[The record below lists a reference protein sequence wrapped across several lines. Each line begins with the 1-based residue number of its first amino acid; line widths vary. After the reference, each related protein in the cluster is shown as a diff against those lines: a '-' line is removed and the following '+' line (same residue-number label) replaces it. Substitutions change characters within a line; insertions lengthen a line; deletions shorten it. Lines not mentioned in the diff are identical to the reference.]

1 MSKYCKHCGAELI
14 PNARFCTTCGKSIE
28 QVGEQKSEQKIER
41 KVEQNAERKP
51 VMRKEPK
58 VSKRGIP
65 LAIILSLVTCGFY
78 TIYWQIKLTDE
89 MNTLLNKPNA
99 TSGLMAFIYSVIT
112 CGIYFLYWLYKMGDN
127 VDELKGKS
135 GDTGILYLVLG
146 VLCLGIIPMALA
158 QDAIN
163 DKADGLY

>member
-28 QVGEQKSEQKIER
+28 QVDEPKLEQKIER
-41 KVEQNAERKP
+41 KVEQNTERKP

-65 LAIILSLVTCGFY
+65 LAIILSIVTCGIY

-112 CGIYFLYWLYKMGDN
+112 CGIYFIYWLYKMGDN

-163 DKADGLY
+163 DKADGVY

>member
-28 QVGEQKSEQKIER
+28 QVEEPKIEQKIER
-41 KVEQNAERKP
+41 KVEQNTERKP
-51 VMRKEPK
+51 VVRKEPK

-89 MNTLLNKPNA
+89 MNTFLNKPNA
-99 TSGLMAFIYSVIT
+99 TSGLMALIYTIIT

-127 VDELKGKS
+127 VDALKGKS

-146 VLCLGIIPMALA
+146 LLCLGLIPMALA

>member
-1 MSKYCKHCGAELI
+1 MSKYCKYCGAELI

-28 QVGEQKSEQKIER
+28 QVDEPKIEQKIER
-41 KVEQNAERKP
+41 KVEQNTERKP
-51 VMRKEPK
+51 VVRKEPM

-65 LAIILSLVTCGFY
+65 LAIILSIVTCGIY

-89 MNTLLNKPNA
+89 MNTLLNKPNE
-99 TSGLMAFIYSVIT
+99 TSGLMAFIYTIIT

-127 VDELKGKS
+127 VDALKGKS

-146 VLCLGIIPMALA
+146 LLCLGIIPMALA

>member
-28 QVGEQKSEQKIER
+28 QVDEPKLEQKIER

-51 VMRKEPK
+51 VMRKEAK

-99 TSGLMAFIYSVIT
+99 TSGLMAFIYTIIT

-146 VLCLGIIPMALA
+146 LLCLGIIPMALA

-163 DKADGLY
+163 DKADGVY

>member
-1 MSKYCKHCGAELI
+1 MSKYCSHCGAELI

-28 QVGEQKSEQKIER
+28 QVDEPKIEQKIER

-51 VMRKEPK
+51 VVRKEPM
-58 VSKRGIP
+58 VSQRGIP
-65 LAIILSLVTCGFY
+65 LAIILSIVTCGIY
-78 TIYWQIKLTDE
+78 TVYWQIKLTDE

-127 VDELKGKS
+127 VDELKGNPEIQEFY
-135 GDTGILYLVLG
+135 ILCSVCY
-146 VLCLGIIPMALA
+146 A
-158 QDAIN
+158 
-163 DKADGLY
+163 

>member
-1 MSKYCKHCGAELI
+1 MSKYCQHCGAELT
-14 PNARFCTTCGKSIE
+14 PNAKFCTTCGKSIE
-28 QVGEQKSEQKIER
+28 QVDEPKLEER
-41 KVEQNAERKP
+41 KVEQNAERK
-51 VMRKEPK
+51 VVVRKEPM

-65 LAIILSLVTCGFY
+65 LAIILSIVTCGVY
-78 TIYWQIKLTDE
+78 TVYWQIKLTDE

-112 CGIYFLYWLYKMGDN
+112 CGIYFIYWLYKMGDN

-135 GDTGILYLVLG
+135 GDTGILYLILG
-146 VLCLGIIPMALA
+146 ILCLGLIPMALA

-163 DKADGLY
+163 DKADGVY

>member
-1 MSKYCKHCGAELI
+1 MSKYCQHCGAELV

-28 QVGEQKSEQKIER
+28 QVDEPKIEQKIER
-41 KVEQNAERKP
+41 KVEQNTERKP
-51 VMRKEPK
+51 VVRKEPM

-65 LAIILSLVTCGFY
+65 LAIILSIVTCGIY
-78 TIYWQIKLTDE
+78 TVYWQIKLTDE

-112 CGIYFLYWLYKMGDN
+112 CGIYFIYWLYKMGDN

-135 GDTGILYLVLG
+135 GDTGILYLILG
-146 VLCLGIIPMALA
+146 ILCLGLIPMALA

-163 DKADGLY
+163 DKADGVY

>member
-28 QVGEQKSEQKIER
+28 QVD
-41 KVEQNAERKP
+41 
-51 VMRKEPK
+51 
-58 VSKRGIP
+58 
-65 LAIILSLVTCGFY
+65 LSIVTCGIY

-99 TSGLMAFIYSVIT
+99 TSGLMAFIYTIIT

-127 VDELKGKS
+127 VDALKGKS

-146 VLCLGIIPMALA
+146 LLCLGIIPMALA

>member
-28 QVGEQKSEQKIER
+28 QVDEPKIEQKIER

-51 VMRKEPK
+51 VVRKEPM

-65 LAIILSLVTCGFY
+65 LAIILSIVTCGIY

-112 CGIYFLYWLYKMGDN
+112 CGIYFIYWLYKMGDN
-127 VDELKGKS
+127 VEELKGKS

>member
-28 QVGEQKSEQKIER
+28 QVDEPKIER

-65 LAIILSLVTCGFY
+65 LAIILCLVTCGFY

-99 TSGLMAFIYSVIT
+99 TSGLMAFIYTIIT

-127 VDELKGKS
+127 VDALKGKS

-146 VLCLGIIPMALA
+146 LLCLVIIPMALA
-158 QDAIN
+158 KDAIN
-163 DKADGLY
+163 YKADGLF

>member
-1 MSKYCKHCGAELI
+1 MSKYCQHCGAELV

-28 QVGEQKSEQKIER
+28 QVDEPKLEER

-51 VMRKEPK
+51 VMRKEPM

-65 LAIILSLVTCGFY
+65 LAIILSIVTCGIY

-112 CGIYFLYWLYKMGDN
+112 CGIYFIYWLYKMGDN

>member
-1 MSKYCKHCGAELI
+1 MSKYCQHCGAELI

-28 QVGEQKSEQKIER
+28 QVDEPKLEQKIER

-65 LAIILSLVTCGFY
+65 LAIILSIV
-78 TIYWQIKLTDE
+78 
-89 MNTLLNKPNA
+89 
-99 TSGLMAFIYSVIT
+99 T

-127 VDELKGKS
+127 VDALKGRS
-135 GDTGILYLVLG
+135 GDTGILYLAFGL
-146 VLCLGIIPMALA
+146 LCLGIIPMVLA

>member
-28 QVGEQKSEQKIER
+28 QVDEPKIEQKIER

-51 VMRKEPK
+51 VVRKEPM

-65 LAIILSLVTCGFY
+65 LAIILSIVTCGIY

-99 TSGLMAFIYSVIT
+99 TSGLMAFIYT
-112 CGIYFLYWLYKMGDN
+112 IY
-127 VDELKGKS
+127 
-135 GDTGILYLVLG
+135 YLRHLFP
-146 VLCLGIIPMALA
+146 LLAL
-158 QDAIN
+158 QN
-163 DKADGLY
+163 GRQC

>member
-28 QVGEQKSEQKIER
+28 QVEEPKIEQKIER

-51 VMRKEPK
+51 VVRKEPM

-65 LAIILSLVTCGFY
+65 LAIILSIVTCGIY

-99 TSGLMAFIYSVIT
+99 TSGLMAFIYTIIT

-127 VDELKGKS
+127 VDALKGKS

-146 VLCLGIIPMALA
+146 LLCLGLIPMALA

>member
-28 QVGEQKSEQKIER
+28 QVDEPKLEQKIER
-41 KVEQNAERKP
+41 KVEQNTERKP

-65 LAIILSLVTCGFY
+65 LAIILCLVTCGFY

-99 TSGLMAFIYSVIT
+99 TSGLMAFIYTIIT

-127 VDELKGKS
+127 VDALKGKS

-146 VLCLGIIPMALA
+146 LLCLGIIPMALA

-163 DKADGLY
+163 DKADGVY

>member
-1 MSKYCKHCGAELI
+1 MSIYCQHCGAELI

-28 QVGEQKSEQKIER
+28 QVDEQKIEQKIER
-41 KVEQNAERKP
+41 KVEQNTERKP
-51 VMRKEPK
+51 VVRKEPM

-65 LAIILSLVTCGFY
+65 LAIILSIVTCGIY
-78 TIYWQIKLTDE
+78 TVYWQIKLTDE

-112 CGIYFLYWLYKMGDN
+112 CGIYFIYWLYKMGDN

-135 GDTGILYLVLG
+135 GDTGILYLILG
-146 VLCLGIIPMALA
+146 ILCLGIIPMALA

-163 DKADGLY
+163 DKADGVY

>member
-1 MSKYCKHCGAELI
+1 MSKYCSHCGAELI

-28 QVGEQKSEQKIER
+28 QVEEPKIEQKIER
-41 KVEQNAERKP
+41 KVEQNTERKP

-65 LAIILSLVTCGFY
+65 LAIILSIVTCGFY

-99 TSGLMAFIYSVIT
+99 TSGLMAFIYTIIT

-146 VLCLGIIPMALA
+146 LLCLGIIPMALA

>member
-28 QVGEQKSEQKIER
+28 QVDEPKLEQKIER
-41 KVEQNAERKP
+41 KVEQNTERKP
-51 VMRKEPK
+51 VVRKEPM

-65 LAIILSLVTCGFY
+65 LAIILSIVTCGIY

-112 CGIYFLYWLYKMGDN
+112 CGIYFIYWLYKMGDN